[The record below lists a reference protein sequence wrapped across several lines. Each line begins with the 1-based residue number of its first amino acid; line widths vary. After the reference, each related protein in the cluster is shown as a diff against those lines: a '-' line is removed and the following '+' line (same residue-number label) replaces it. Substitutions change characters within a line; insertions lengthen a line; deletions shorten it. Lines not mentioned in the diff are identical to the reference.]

1 MENSKMQK
9 VLAEFHPNVAYLSD
23 KYLLSQSHSQWR
35 LTSVMEA
42 PPHTSPVSLQDF
54 WWGSGLVF

>member
-9 VLAEFHPNVAYLSD
+9 VLAEFRRNVAYWSD
-23 KYLLSQSHSQWR
+23 KYLLSQSRSQWR
-35 LTSVMEA
+35 LTSVTQA
-42 PPHTSPVSLQDF
+42 PPHTSPVSLQYF